1 MTFKLPPLPY
11 GHDALAPAISA
22 ETLRLHHEG
31 HHKTYVDKLNE
42 QVAGKD
48 LADKPLIEVVKWSAA
63 AESRRAIFNNA
74 GQAWNHAFYWQSLRP
89 AGGEAPGNKLASE
102 IKRAFGGLDAVKKEL
117 LQAGTSHFGSGWVWL
132 VADQGTL
139 KVVTTH
145 DAGTP
150 VISGQRPLLTLD
162 VWEHAYYVDYRNKR
176 EEHLEAVV
184 DHLLNWDYAES
195 NFIMADE
202 AHAVRA

>member
-11 GHDALAPAISA
+11 GQDALVPFISA
-22 ETLRLHHEG
+22 ETLRLHHEA
-31 HHKTYVDKLNE
+31 HHKAYVDKLNE
-42 QVAGKD
+42 LLKGKD
-48 LADKPLIEVVKWSAA
+48 LADKPLLDVVKWSAA

-89 AGGEAPGNKLASE
+89 AGGEGPGNKLAME
-102 IKRAFGGLDAVKKEL
+102 IRKAFGSVDALTKQMVE
-117 LQAGTSHFGSGWVWL
+117 AGVAHFGSGWVWL
-132 VADQGTL
+132 VADRGSL

-162 VWEHAYYVDYRNKR
+162 LWEHAYYVDYRNR
-176 EEHLEAVV
+176 RAEHLEAAAGK
-184 DHLLNWDYAES
+184 LLNWDYAES
-195 NFIMADE
+195 NFIMTEE
-202 AHAVRA
+202 AQEARA

>member
-11 GHDALAPAISA
+11 GHEALAPVISA
-22 ETLRLHHEG
+22 ETLRLHHEA

-42 QVAGKD
+42 QLKGKD
-48 LADKPLIEVVKWSAA
+48 MVEKPLLEVVKWSAA
-63 AESRRAIFNNA
+63 ADSRRAIFNNA

-89 AGGEAPGNKLASE
+89 AGGDGPGNQLAAE
-102 IKRAFGGLDAVKKEL
+102 IKKTFGSLDALIKQLVE
-117 LQAGTSHFGSGWVWL
+117 AGVSHFGSGWVWL
-132 VADQGTL
+132 VADGGTL

-162 VWEHAYYVDYRNKR
+162 LWEHAYYVDYRNR
-176 EEHLEAVV
+176 RAAHLEAAAGK
-184 DHLLNWDYAES
+184 LLNWDYAES
-195 NFIMADE
+195 NFIMTQE
-202 AHAVRA
+202 AHEARA